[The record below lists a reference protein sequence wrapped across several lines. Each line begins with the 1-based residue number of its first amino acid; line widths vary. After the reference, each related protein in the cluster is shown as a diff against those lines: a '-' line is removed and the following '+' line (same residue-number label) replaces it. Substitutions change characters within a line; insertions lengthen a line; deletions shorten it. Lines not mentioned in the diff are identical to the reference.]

1 MKVKPVQDQEHDRI
15 WLLFDVC
22 REIEG
27 IFAELYHYYSDLFSD
42 NQEVSRM
49 WKKTAMEEENHQHQF
64 ALARRMLSNIDCV
77 ANVDIDSVVTIRDK
91 LLKLV
96 PYMKKNP
103 PDLVTALTRAIELE
117 EKLMDLHASRAVC
130 FSDPETKKFFS
141 AMINFD
147 QDHVETIR
155 SQLKK
160 ATANGQPEA
169 K

>member
-1 MKVKPVQDQEHDRI
+1 MKVKPVQEQEHDRI

-27 IFAELYHYYSDLFSD
+27 IFAELYHFYSDLFAD
-42 NQEVSRM
+42 NVEASRM

-64 ALARRMLSNIDCV
+64 ALARRMLSNIECV
-77 ANVDIDSVVTIRDK
+77 ANVDIDSVVTVRDK

-103 PDLVTALTRAIELE
+103 PDLVTALTRAIEME
-117 EKLMDLHASRAVC
+117 EKLMDLHASRAVS
-130 FSDPETKKFFS
+130 FSDPEIKKFFA

-147 QDHVETIR
+147 QDHVEMLR
-155 SQLKK
+155 VQLKK
-160 ATANGQPEA
+160 VAA
-169 K
+169 KSQSDGK